1 MTVDRTITLTPE
13 LQELKAACRALVRA
27 FGGQV
32 AAAERLGTRQ
42 QRISDCCSANT
53 DAFLRVDEIAIL
65 EAETVGYPG
74 HPHVTNVLARQRGR
88 ETVETPIAPATGCD
102 LLKLFAGHS
111 KESSDLAQTIL
122 EAKADDG
129 DIDLVEAEAI
139 DDCIDDVI
147 GNALAMRAE
156 VRMIIREG
164 RQ

>member
-1 MTVDRTITLTPE
+1 MSTERTITLTPE

-42 QRISDCCSANT
+42 QRVSDCCSANT
-53 DAFLRVDEIAIL
+53 DSFLRVDEIAIL

-74 HPHVTNVLARQRGR
+74 HPHVTTVIARQSGHMA
-88 ETVETPIAPATGCD
+88 VLTPAHIASGLD
-102 LLKLFAGHS
+102 LLKLFARQS
-111 KESSDLAQTIL
+111 KETAELAAAIVD
-122 EAKADDG
+122 AHADDE
-129 DIDLVEAEAI
+129 ITLTEAEAI
-139 DDCIDDVI
+139 NDAIDDVI
-147 GNALAMRAE
+147 PNALAMRAE

>member
-1 MTVDRTITLTPE
+1 MSIERNITLTPE

-88 ETVETPIAPATGCD
+88 ETVETPAVTATGRD
-102 LLKLFAGHS
+102 LLKLYAQQS
-111 KESSDLAQTIL
+111 KENSDLC
-122 EAKADDG
+122 EAVLMANSDG
-129 DIDLVEAEAI
+129 DIELHEAEAI
-139 DDCIDDVI
+139 DEAIDDVVT
-147 GNALAMRAE
+147 GALAMRAE
-156 VRMIIREG
+156 VRMIIREA

>member
-1 MTVDRTITLTPE
+1 MSIERTFTLTPE
-13 LQELKAACRALVRA
+13 LQELKAACRSLVRA

-53 DAFLRVDEIAIL
+53 DAFLRVDEVAIL

-88 ETVETPIAPATGCD
+88 ETVETPAIAATGRD
-102 LLKLFAGHS
+102 LLKLYALQS
-111 KESSDLAQTIL
+111 KETSDLCEAVL
-122 EAKADDG
+122 EANSDG
-129 DIDLVEAEAI
+129 DIELTEAEAI
-139 DDCIDDVI
+139 DDAIDDVI
-147 GNALAMRAE
+147 AGALAMRAE
-156 VRMIIREG
+156 VRMIIREA

>member
-1 MTVDRTITLTPE
+1 MSIERTMTLTPE
-13 LQELKAACRALVRA
+13 LQELKAACRSLVRA

-53 DAFLRVDEIAIL
+53 DAFLRVDEVAIL

-88 ETVETPIAPATGCD
+88 ETVETPAATATGRD
-102 LLKLFAGHS
+102 LLKLYARQS
-111 KESSDLAQTIL
+111 KENSDLCQAVL
-122 EAKADDG
+122 GAKADG
-129 DIDLVEAEAI
+129 AIDLVEAEAI
-139 DDCIDDVI
+139 DDAIDDVI
-147 GNALAMRAE
+147 GGALAMRAE
-156 VRMIIREG
+156 VRMIIREA

>member
-1 MTVDRTITLTPE
+1 MTTDRTITLTPE
-13 LQELKAACRALVRA
+13 LQQLKAACRALVRA

-32 AAAERLGTRQ
+32 AAADRLSTRQ

-53 DAFLRVDEIAIL
+53 DSFLRVDEIATL

-88 ETVETPIAPATGCD
+88 ETVETPAATATGRD
-102 LLKLFAGHS
+102 LLKLYAHHS
-111 KESSDLAQTIL
+111 KENSDLAQTL
-122 EAKADDG
+122 LDANADG
-129 DIDLVEAEAI
+129 DIELIEAEAI
-139 DDCIDDVI
+139 DDAIDDVI
-147 GNALAMRAE
+147 SCALAMRAE

>member
-1 MTVDRTITLTPE
+1 MSTDRTITLTPE

-42 QRISDCCSANT
+42 QRVSDCCSANT
-53 DAFLRVDEIAIL
+53 DSFLRVDEIAIL

-88 ETVETPIAPATGCD
+88 ETVETPAAPASGRD
-102 LLKLFAGHS
+102 LLKMFAAKS
-111 KESSDLAQTIL
+111 KSSSQLAETLL
-122 EAKADDG
+122 EANADG
-129 DIDLVEAEAI
+129 DITLHEAEAI
-139 DDCIDDVI
+139 DDAIDDVV